1 MTPRA
6 AARTLVGEYSEA
18 SVIEVAE
25 SLRTELGTNASLG
38 FLFVTQEWRP
48 HLEEVLELVR
58 LHGHVSHVAGCSGSG
73 IIGRRKEIEQ
83 QPAMSVLLLSL
94 PAESFSV
101 FEITENDADASTG
114 PESWRAF
121 TGLTAKD
128 LTSWIVLANPYF
140 TGAEDWLAEWSLAYP
155 GIPTIGGLASAR
167 NSETFLLHDGT
178 ISQAAALAI
187 AIKDGLVIHPLVS
200 QGCRPIGDAF
210 PITKVEDNLILEI
223 GNLPAYQALES
234 AFFSIP
240 AQERLAVQNNLF
252 LGLAATE
259 YVEDF
264 QRGDFLIRNIL
275 GADPKVGAVAVGA
288 YPRGGQTVQFQLRD
302 FRSAHQDL
310 VAIAERAKNEV
321 SNPVGILL
329 FSCAGR
335 GKGLFGVTDHDAMV
349 LADTFG
355 DLPLAGV
362 FCNGEIGPV
371 GGRSFLH
378 GYTASAAVLCAR

>member
-1 MTPRA
+1 
-6 AARTLVGEYSEA
+6 
-18 SVIEVAE
+18 
-25 SLRTELGTNASLG
+25 
-38 FLFVTQEWRP
+38 
-48 HLEEVLELVR
+48 LEEVLELVR